1 MPQNVKKKLSDANDW
16 HVFPGGRWGYHIEY
30 IQISRNSIQ
39 KSYKYFAN
47 IVQMIGMFSQEED
60 GVTIWGPARGRSP
73 LPQQVAFSSLNF
85 HFITLLN
92 PSNLPIH

>member
-1 MPQNVKKKLSDANDW
+1 M
-16 HVFPGGRWGYHIEY
+16 GYHIEY
-30 IQISRNSIQ
+30 IQISRNSVQKSYKYFANIVQMIGMNVYKYKKNSKQ

-73 LPQQVAFSSLNF
+73 LPQQVAANF
-85 HFITLLN
+85 F
-92 PSNLPIH
+92 

>member
-1 MPQNVKKKLSDANDW
+1 MLKCANFMQITDIFASKCEKIRIG
-16 HVFPGGRWGYHIEY
+16 VFSQEEEIFDSNIMIQ
-30 IQISRNSIQ
+30 IQISR

-73 LPQQVAFSSLNF
+73 LPQQVAA
-85 HFITLLN
+85 IYLL
-92 PSNLPIH
+92 

>member
-1 MPQNVKKKLSDANDW
+1 MIGRFIGCLQITDIFASKCKKNDANDW

-73 LPQQVAFSSLNF
+73 LPQQVAANF
-85 HFITLLN
+85 F
-92 PSNLPIH
+92 